1 MFKKFLAIIFAA
13 VLVFA
18 LSVPAMAAP
27 YQGGTTIDGDAVVN
41 AVTFDTDDY
50 NEFTADLAGPGNW
63 TWYFD
68 ARTAGTNYAHRTE
81 YQENEDGPQTEAAIV
96 GEYGDIG
103 GICYTHGADADHPD
117 SEWVQYTLNVAKPGK
132 YDLKVWG
139 STDADNKS
147 VNIYW
152 NGALVG
158 SPGIDREGWTVY
170 NLFDVGT
177 LDMAGGNGVLKLEWP
192 AGDANIGAF
201 EFTLLEAAPTEAPEE
216 EAPAD
221 DAGDN
226 AAADSEKPAEEK
238 AKDDDSGNMLLW
250 IIIAIAAVLV
260 IIIIA
265 VLVTRKK
272 K

>member
-1 MFKKFLAIIFAA
+1 MLKKFLAIIFVT

-27 YQGGTTIDGDAVVN
+27 YQGGTTIDGDAVVK
-41 AVTFDTDDY
+41 AVEFDTDDY

-63 TWYFD
+63 TWYYGSRD
-68 ARTAGTNYAHRTE
+68 KESDEEGSNYAHRPE
-81 YQENEDGPQTEAAIV
+81 YKENEDGPQTEAAEV
-96 GEYGDIG
+96 GGYGEIG

-117 SEWVQYTLNVAKPGK
+117 PEWVQYTLNVAKPGK

-139 STDADNKS
+139 STDADDKS

-158 SPGIDREGWTVY
+158 SPDIERKGWTVY

-177 LDMAGGNGVLKLEWP
+177 LDMALGNGILKLEWP

-216 EAPAD
+216 TPAD
-221 DAGDN
+221 DG

-238 AKDDDSGNMLLW
+238 DKNEDSNMLLW
-250 IIIAIAAVLV
+250 IIIAVAAVLV

-265 VLVTRKK
+265 VLVTKK
-272 K
+272 KK